1 MEKIKMTILML
12 LPDGIVVWIRRKLW
26 RRRNR
31 HNQTLMSNRFDFS
44 VVSVGNNSYGCLNV
58 LSFAT
63 KNHLQI
69 GNYVSIAPNVWF
81 LLDVEHS
88 INHISTY
95 PFKVKMLGIEKTEA
109 FSRGGGIVVEDD
121 VWIGFGATILSGV
134 HIGQGAVVAAGALVT
149 KDVPPYAIVGGVPAK
164 LIKYRFEQELV
175 RELVDIDYSRLDKQ
189 DVREHL
195 DELYSE
201 LREKDQLG
209 WLPKRQMG

>member
-109 FSRGGGIVVEDD
+109 FSRGGGYCCR
-121 VWIGFGATILSGV
+121 G
-134 HIGQGAVVAAGALVT
+134 
-149 KDVPPYAIVGGVPAK
+149 
-164 LIKYRFEQELV
+164 
-175 RELVDIDYSRLDKQ
+175 
-189 DVREHL
+189 
-195 DELYSE
+195 
-201 LREKDQLG
+201 
-209 WLPKRQMG
+209 

>member
-1 MEKIKMTILML
+1 MQ
-12 LPDGIVVWIRRKLW
+12 G
-26 RRRNR
+26 
-31 HNQTLMSNRFDFS
+31 
-44 VVSVGNNSYGCLNV
+44 
-58 LSFAT
+58 
-63 KNHLQI
+63 
-69 GNYVSIAPNVWF
+69 
-81 LLDVEHS
+81 
-88 INHISTY
+88 
-95 PFKVKMLGIEKTEA
+95 
-109 FSRGGGIVVEDD
+109 GGGIVVEDD

>member
-1 MEKIKMTILML
+1 M
-12 LPDGIVVWIRRKLW
+12 RKQ
-26 RRRNR
+26 R
-31 HNQTLMSNRFDFS
+31 H
-44 VVSVGNNSYGCLNV
+44 
-58 LSFAT
+58 
-63 KNHLQI
+63 
-69 GNYVSIAPNVWF
+69 F
-81 LLDVEHS
+81 L
-88 INHISTY
+88 
-95 PFKVKMLGIEKTEA
+95 
-109 FSRGGGIVVEDD
+109 GGGIVVEDD

>member
-1 MEKIKMTILML
+1 M
-12 LPDGIVVWIRRKLW
+12 RKQ
-26 RRRNR
+26 R
-31 HNQTLMSNRFDFS
+31 H
-44 VVSVGNNSYGCLNV
+44 
-58 LSFAT
+58 
-63 KNHLQI
+63 
-69 GNYVSIAPNVWF
+69 F
-81 LLDVEHS
+81 L
-88 INHISTY
+88 
-95 PFKVKMLGIEKTEA
+95 G
-109 FSRGGGIVVEDD
+109 GGGIVVEDD